1 MKRIISV
8 LAVMVVMAAMVAA
21 SAMPAFAAANP
32 NANCL
37 GVRASFFN
45 AQGPGSGGEAIS
57 SGAKNGGQGS
67 QASSNCTTGA
77 N

>member
-1 MKRIISV
+1 MRRIISV

-21 SAMPAFAAANP
+21 SVMPAFAIANP
-32 NANCL
+32 NANCVR
-37 GVRASFFN
+37 VRASFFN
-45 AQGPGSGGEAIS
+45 AKGPGLGGEAIS

-67 QASSNCTTGA
+67 QASSNCATGV